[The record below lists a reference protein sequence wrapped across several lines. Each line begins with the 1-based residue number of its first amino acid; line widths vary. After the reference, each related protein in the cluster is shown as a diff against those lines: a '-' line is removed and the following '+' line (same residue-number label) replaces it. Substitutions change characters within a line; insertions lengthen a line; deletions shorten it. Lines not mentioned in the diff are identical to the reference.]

1 MGQSE
6 FGNLLAASIVRLLT
20 PHCSAARLS
29 RDRLFQ
35 RLGNDLAPAN
45 LLLEDLAAALDAL
58 IADGTV
64 EETATGYQ
72 LTKSGLIATRP
83 PGDEMTGLPVQVRR
97 DQKRMGGMKCPGRE
111 GVVVSENTFGRNS
124 PGGLWN
130 VRLDATKRAGERIDT
145 FWGTEL
151 DKIDR

>member
-1 MGQSE
+1 MDHSE
-6 FGNLLAASIVRLLT
+6 FRSLLTASIVHLLT

-35 RLGNDLAPAN
+35 RLGNDLAAAN
-45 LLLEDLAAALDAL
+45 LLMEDVDAAIETLVAE
-58 IADGTV
+58 GTV
-64 EETATGYQ
+64 EEAGAGYQ
-72 LTKSGLIATRP
+72 LTKAGLIATRP
-83 PGDEMTGLPVQVRR
+83 PGDEMTGMAVQVRR